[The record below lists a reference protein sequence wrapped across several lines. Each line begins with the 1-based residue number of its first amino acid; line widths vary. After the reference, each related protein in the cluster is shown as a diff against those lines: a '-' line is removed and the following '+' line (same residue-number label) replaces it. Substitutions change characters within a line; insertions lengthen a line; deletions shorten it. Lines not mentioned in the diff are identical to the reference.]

1 MKNIINP
8 ITGRDYYIFSL
19 MISVIV
25 SLMIL
30 AISCSRTPVP
40 YLILNIAGKGD
51 ILSNYSKSF
60 LLTGYKPDTTNP
72 ASITGSPGDLFIAD
86 DYTFVLDENSSTS
99 ISARMLREG
108 LYLNGKIVFLAIPE
122 NDDLIPWFTSLENKD
137 LSALQFIGLS
147 SELPESYLPHLSRL
161 AGIKPDIGLMYEGG
175 IRDIKG
181 LLEIFDPPY
190 LVGVDLQQS
199 DLTLLQGLKNLQV
212 LVASFTDYVSTTPLP
227 EMPKLQQLVLTDLDK
242 NYELPANFLANNT
255 QLERLILH
263 KPVKFNLAM
272 LDPLK
277 NLKELVVRETGD
289 ILNPVMLNGHKKLEV
304 LVIGDEYAGYDLN
317 MIKLPRLRWMTFFNN
332 TTQQEFDAFINSH
345 PSLEVIEMADCDTIH
360 SLRALSE
367 LGKLSCLTITDTV
380 TDISSVAKLTNLKYL
395 SLPAEFIDDSTKLAG
410 IKSSL
415 PGTRIV
421 ANEGFCLGSGW
432 ILLIIPL
439 VLIIRFFS
447 RKVRQDDRDRITV

>member
-1 MKNIINP
+1 MKICINP
-8 ITGRDYYIFSL
+8 VIRRDHFRFSS
-19 MISVIV
+19 MISFIAG
-25 SLMIL
+25 LMIL
-30 AISCSRTPVP
+30 TISCSRTPVP
-40 YLILNIAGKGD
+40 YSILNIAGTGD

-60 LLTGYKPDTTNP
+60 LLTAYKPDSLDP
-72 ASITGSPGDLFIAD
+72 ASIAASPGDLFIAD
-86 DYTFVLDENSSTS
+86 DYTFVLDKNLSTTFS
-99 ISARMLREG
+99 MRVLREG
-108 LYLNGKIVFLAIPE
+108 LYLNDKLVYLEIPD
-122 NDDLIPWFTSLENKD
+122 NDDLIPWFESLENKD
-137 LSALQFIGLS
+137 LSALQFIGLRT
-147 SELPESYLPHLSRL
+147 ELPDSYLPHLSRL
-161 AGIKPDIGLMYEGG
+161 AEIKPDVGLLYEGS

-199 DLTLLQGLKNLQV
+199 DLTLLQGMKNLQV

-227 EMPKLQQLVLTDLDK
+227 ELPKLKQLVLTDLDK
-242 NYELPANFLANNT
+242 SYELPANFLVHNK

-277 NLKELVVRETGD
+277 NLKELVVRESGD

-304 LVIGDEYAGYDLN
+304 LVIGDKYAGYDLN

-332 TTQQEFDAFINSH
+332 TTQQEFDTFINSH
-345 PSLEVIEMADCDTIH
+345 PSLEVIEMAGCDTIH
-360 SLRALSE
+360 SLRVLSE

-380 TDISSVAKLTNLKYL
+380 TDIGSVAKLTNLKYL
-395 SLPAEFIDDSTKLAG
+395 SLPAAFIDDSTKLAG

-439 VLIIRFFS
+439 VLMIRFFC
-447 RKVRQDDRDRITV
+447 RKVRHEDHEKITV

>member
-1 MKNIINP
+1 MKTIINP
-8 ITGRDYYIFSL
+8 IIRRDHFRFSS
-19 MISVIV
+19 MISFIAC
-25 SLMIL
+25 LMIL
-30 AISCSRTPVP
+30 TISCSRTPVP
-40 YLILNIAGKGD
+40 YSILNIAGNGD

-60 LLTGYKPDTTNP
+60 LLTGYKPDSLNP

-86 DYTFVLDENSSTS
+86 DYTFVLDNNSSTT
-99 ISARMLREG
+99 ISVRMLREG
-108 LYLNGKIVFLAIPE
+108 LYLNDKLVFLAIPE

-137 LSALQFIGLS
+137 LSALQFIGMKTELS
-147 SELPESYLPHLSRL
+147 DSYLPNLSRL
-161 AGIKPDIGLMYEGG
+161 AEIRRDVGLLYEGS
-175 IRDIKG
+175 ITDIKK

-190 LVGVDLQQS
+190 LVGVELQQS
-199 DLTLLQGLKNLQV
+199 DLPILQGLKNLQL

-227 EMPKLQQLVLTDLDK
+227 EMPKLKQLVLTDLDK
-242 NYELPANFLANNT
+242 NYELPADFLVNNK

-263 KPVKFNLAM
+263 KPVKLDLSM
-272 LDPLK
+272 LKPLG
-277 NLKELVVRETGD
+277 NLKELVVRESGE
-289 ILNPVMLNGHKKLEV
+289 IINPGIINDHKKLEL

-332 TTQQEFDAFINSH
+332 TTQQEFDTFVTSH
-345 PSLEVIEMADCDTIH
+345 PSLEVIEMAACDTVH

-395 SLPAEFIDDSTKLAG
+395 SLPSAFIDDSTKLAG

-439 VLIIRFFS
+439 CLMIRFFC
-447 RKVRQDDRDRITV
+447 RKVRHEDHEKITG